1 MNTESGRVVSAD
13 DQPPPS
19 VNPPTPVNP
28 VRRRGLIVSIGLN
41 VVLFVLV
48 CGLVLYAFMLKV
60 DLDEGK
66 RRLSKEIEAHQ
77 QTGRYLVETRN
88 QLTDSLREI
97 EQLKAQLA
105 YKESD
110 YQTAISTKPALPLG
124 VTFRSSLLGK
134 GLVAVIENTSDRY
147 LTVVLAVRNPTLS
160 TAKRFKLELKPK
172 SSTDF
177 GHLEGWQFAS
187 GDEVGLFNDE
197 FAGLRL
203 SVP

>member
-1 MNTESGRVVSAD
+1 MSGENSLASAVPD
-13 DQPPPS
+13 PIVPI
-19 VNPPTPVNP
+19 
-28 VRRRGLIVSIGLN
+28 RRRGLIVSVGLN
-41 VVLFVLV
+41 IALFLLV

-66 RRLSKEIEAHQ
+66 RRLSKEVETHQ
-77 QTGRYLVETRN
+77 QTARYLVETRN
-88 QLTDSLREI
+88 QLTGSLREI

-110 YQTAISTKPALPLG
+110 YQAAVSSKPALP
-124 VTFRSSLLGK
+124 VVVNFRASLLGK

-147 LTVVLAVRNPTLS
+147 LTVVLVVRNPTLS
-160 TAKRFKLELKPK
+160 SVKRFKLDLNPK

-187 GDEVGLFNDE
+187 GDEVSVLNDE